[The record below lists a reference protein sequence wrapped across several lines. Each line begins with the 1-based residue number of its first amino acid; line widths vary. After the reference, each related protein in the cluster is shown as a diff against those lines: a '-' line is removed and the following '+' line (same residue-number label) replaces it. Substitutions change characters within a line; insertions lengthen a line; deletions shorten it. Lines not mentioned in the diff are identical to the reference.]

1 MSVRVRDREKQTEKE
16 IGLGLAGSKGCFM
29 DSIFLQRE
37 RCIHVSE
44 EFTSHLR
51 VRRMFHKTSRNNG
64 RAISKIFLFRMH
76 LRYILV
82 IANMLSVEEI
92 ESAYDSCKI

>member
-44 EFTSHLR
+44 ETPFLPPTCEYVECAIRPPEIMGGQYRKSFFFKCTYVTSW
-51 VRRMFHKTSRNNG
+51 
-64 RAISKIFLFRMH
+64 
-76 LRYILV
+76 
-82 IANMLSVEEI
+82 
-92 ESAYDSCKI
+92 